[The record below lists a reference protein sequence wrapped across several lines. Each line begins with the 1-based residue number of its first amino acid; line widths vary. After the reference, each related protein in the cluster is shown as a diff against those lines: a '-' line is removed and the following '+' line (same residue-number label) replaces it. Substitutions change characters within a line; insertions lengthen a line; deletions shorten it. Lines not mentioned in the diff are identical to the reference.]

1 MKMPVFFLGGTLIF
15 WGWQTGLLVVAV
27 LMALALESPRL
38 INMRWG
44 LSDGDFKRITDLCTV
59 IFVVLLIYLL
69 ASDRP
74 TNFILDLLQ
83 WLPMVLFPLVI
94 AQGFSTKGRVN
105 LDALSMLLRMQ
116 KSKDKSPK
124 QHMLDLSFPYS
135 AICLLSAGAANDR
148 NIYYYASLMVF
159 AGILLWLTRSKRY
172 SPVMWLCLLIIAG
185 TAGYGGHI
193 GLHRLQ
199 LVIESKGVELFSNFN
214 RKDPDPF
221 QTRTAIGDIGTL
233 KPSNRIVFRVAADKD
248 LHVPILLKASV
259 YNNYRFSTWYAL
271 SSPFIQLDAGGNGRT
286 WKMRSGSERVEKIT
300 VSSYLNKGKG
310 LLKLPDNAFQVGHLP
325 VTRFEINSL
334 GTAKV
339 EGGPGLINYSV
350 LFDDKNTP
358 QSLPDKIDLLVP
370 PKEMSAIHKIVK
382 EIDLIGKTSREVV
395 HTLQS
400 FFDDDFEYSL
410 IQSEADGKSTPLSDF
425 LLRTRS
431 GHCEYFATATV
442 LILRAA
448 GIPARYAKGY
458 SLHEYSN
465 LEKKFVVRDRHAHAW
480 CQAFLDG
487 AWRNLDT
494 TPSSWPQLED
504 AAASK
509 WGILSDA
516 WSFLKFKLINLWVQ
530 AKEHNL
536 LKHVWWLVIPLI
548 YIPLRKIR
556 LNKKKKRLISE
567 DSDPVECVVKPLGS
581 DSEFY
586 LIAEML
592 DQADFGRQSSEA
604 LPDWIE
610 RLKMLHPQTE
620 LIEALQPILTLHCRY
635 RFDPLGITPAERSA
649 LKKDARSWLGRLQSL
664 QR

>member
-1 MKMPVFFLGGTLIF
+1 MKMPVLFLGSTLIF

-69 ASDRP
+69 AADRP

-83 WLPMVLFPLVI
+83 WLPMVLFPLIV
-94 AQGFSTKGRVN
+94 AQFYSTKGRVN
-105 LDALSMLLRMQ
+105 LNALFLLLRKQ
-116 KSKDKSPK
+116 KSKDKRPE
-124 QHMLDLSFPYS
+124 QRMLDLSFPYS

-148 NIYYYASLMVF
+148 SIYYYASLMVF
-159 AGILLWLTRSKRY
+159 AGILLWLTRSKRF

-199 LVIESKGVELFSNFN
+199 IAIENKGLELFSNFN
-214 RKDPDPF
+214 RTDPDPF
-221 QTRTAIGDIGTL
+221 QTRTAIGDVGTL

-259 YNNYRFSTWYAL
+259 YNNYLFSTWYA
-271 SSPFIQLDAGGNGRT
+271 SNSQFIPMDASGNGRS
-286 WKMRSGSERVEKIT
+286 WKMRNGSDRAEKII

-310 LLKLPDNAFQVGHLP
+310 LLKLPDNAFQVGQLS

-334 GTAKV
+334 GTARV
-339 EGGPGLINYSV
+339 EGGPTLANYSV
-350 LFDDKNTP
+350 LFDDKITP
-358 QSLPDKIDLLVP
+358 HGPPDKSDLQIP
-370 PKEMSAIHKIVK
+370 QKEMPAVHKIVK
-382 EIDLIGKTSREVV
+382 EIGLIGKTSQEVV
-395 HTLQS
+395 RTLQS
-400 FFDDDFEYSL
+400 FFDDHFEYSL
-410 IQSEADGKSTPLSDF
+410 IQSKGDVKSTPISDF

-442 LILRAA
+442 LLLRAA

-480 CQAFLDG
+480 CQAYLDG

-494 TPSSWPQLED
+494 TSSSWSQLETE
-504 AAASK
+504 AASK

-516 WSFLKFKLINLWVQ
+516 WSFVKFKLINLWMQ
-530 AKEHNL
+530 AKAHNL

-556 LNKKKKRLISE
+556 LNKKKKLLKSE
-567 DSDPVECVVKPLGS
+567 DSDPVDSVVKPLGS

-586 LIAEML
+586 LITEIL
-592 DQADFGRQSSEA
+592 DQTDFGRQSSET
-604 LPDWIE
+604 LSDWIE
-610 RLKMLHPQTE
+610 RLITLHPQAD
-620 LIEALQPILTLHCRY
+620 LIEALKPILALHCRY
-635 RFDPLGITPAERSA
+635 RFDPLGITPAERLT
-649 LKKDARSWLGRLQSL
+649 LKKDAHSWLDRFQSL
-664 QR
+664 